1 MKDVSKCRGIGRG
14 GGLGE
19 FMIHEADGGFV
30 LAPLLAT
37 DRLNKPW

>member
-1 MKDVSKCRGIGRG
+1 MQRNRKRA
-14 GGLGE
+14 GLGE

-37 DRLNKPW
+37 DRIYKPW